1 MMEMEIVNILFYR
14 TSLNT
19 AIFSAGYR
27 PANTGLAIH
36 PLAKKTLHPRKEK
49 PKMFRQFLH
58 GARSTKTP
66 AEPNR
71 FRKLMAEH
79 GPAAML
85 TYSAVSA
92 ASIGFCY
99 VAVSSGVFE
108 RVKCQLL
115 GAWTATNVEVQT
127 AFTQSIKDAEAAV
140 IRGIGSAEKG
150 ILLGIEQAEV
160 AIKERSEAIKEG
172 LHNTEEAIKEGIHHT
187 EVAIKEGIHNTEEAI
202 KEGISNTRTA
212 VEHMGFSDVDR
223 EESLLSGHGATI
235 AAVWV
240 AHNVMFPVRLGLTAV
255 LTPVVASKMKGSR
268 LDVLIRR
275 VTLAGQTKLGD
286 TRVLVSKYVG
296 LRK

>member
-1 MMEMEIVNILFYR
+1 
-14 TSLNT
+14 
-19 AIFSAGYR
+19 
-27 PANTGLAIH
+27 
-36 PLAKKTLHPRKEK
+36 
-49 PKMFRQFLH
+49 MFRQFLH
-58 GARSTKTP
+58 GGARSKNP
-66 AEPNR
+66 AEPSR

-92 ASIGFCY
+92 ASIGSCY

-108 RVKCQLL
+108 RVKGQLL
-115 GAWTATNVEVQT
+115 SAWTATNVNSVET
-127 AFTQSIKDAEAAV
+127 AFTQSIKEAEAAV

-160 AIKERSEAIKEG
+160 AIKEGIHNTEEAIKEG

-187 EVAIKEGIHNTEEAI
+187 EAAIKEGIHNTEEAI

-223 EESLLSGHGATI
+223 EESMLSGHGATI

-240 AHNVMFPVRLGLTAV
+240 AHNVMFPVRLGLTAA

-286 TRVLVSKYVG
+286 TRVLVSKLVG
-296 LRK
+296 MRK

>member
-1 MMEMEIVNILFYR
+1 
-14 TSLNT
+14 
-19 AIFSAGYR
+19 
-27 PANTGLAIH
+27 
-36 PLAKKTLHPRKEK
+36 
-49 PKMFRQFLH
+49 MFRQFLH
-58 GARSTKTP
+58 GARSTKNP
-66 AEPNR
+66 AEPSR

-92 ASIGFCY
+92 ASIGSCY

-115 GAWTATNVEVQT
+115 SAWTAAATNVDGVET

-160 AIKERSEAIKEG
+160 AIKEGIHNTEEAIKEG

-187 EVAIKEGIHNTEEAI
+187 EAAIKEGIHNTEEAF

-212 VEHMGFSDVDR
+212 VEHMGFSDGDR

-240 AHNVMFPVRLGLTAV
+240 AHNVMFPVRLGLTAA

-286 TRVLVSKYVG
+286 TRVLVSKFVG